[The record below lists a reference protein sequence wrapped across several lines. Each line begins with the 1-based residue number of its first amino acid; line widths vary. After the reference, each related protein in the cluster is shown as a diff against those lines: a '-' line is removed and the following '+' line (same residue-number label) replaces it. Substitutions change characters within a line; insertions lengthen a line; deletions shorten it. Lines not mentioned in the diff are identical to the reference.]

1 MRETAKTMTLR
12 LNAAEYAH
20 LCQQAEV
27 TGIHLITAPGHGGI
41 AVEWPTYLELSS
53 AARKCGFRD
62 GVCLWFEEDCC
73 EQVVLRE
80 LLDRG
85 MWTLPDRIS
94 DPVKFEEGINR
105 IIQQYH
111 PDYWSE
117 REAGHTVPQTRK
129 VREKNNLSIRPPI

>member
-1 MRETAKTMTLR
+1 MQTDYSPWGEIQALETL
-12 LNAAEYAH
+12 H
-20 LCQQAEV
+20 P
-27 TGIHLITAPGHGGI
+27 GIHLITTPGHGGI
-41 AVEWPTYLELSS
+41 MAEWPAYLELSG
-53 AARKCGFRD
+53 AARK
-62 GVCLWFEEDCC
+62 CC

-94 DPVKFEEGINR
+94 DPAKFEEGINR

-117 REAGHTVPQTRK
+117 REAGRTVPQTRK
-129 VREKNNLSIRPPI
+129 VREKNNLSIRKGEQADKAIN

>member
-1 MRETAKTMTLR
+1 MQTDYSPWGEIQALETL
-12 LNAAEYAH
+12 YP
-20 LCQQAEV
+20 
-27 TGIHLITAPGHGGI
+27 GIHLITTPGHGGI
-41 AVEWPTYLELSS
+41 MAEWPAYLELSG
-53 AARKCGFRD
+53 AARKCGFREN
-62 GVCLWFEEDCC
+62 GCLWFEEDCC

-94 DPVKFEEGINR
+94 DLAKFEEGINR

-129 VREKNNLSIRPPI
+129 VREKNNLSIRKGEQADKAI

>member
-1 MRETAKTMTLR
+1 MQTDYSPWGEIQALETL
-12 LNAAEYAH
+12 YP
-20 LCQQAEV
+20 
-27 TGIHLITAPGHGGI
+27 GIHLITTPGHGGI
-41 AVEWPTYLELSS
+41 MAEWPAYLELSG
-53 AARKCGFRD
+53 AARKCGFREN
-62 GVCLWFEEDCC
+62 GCLWFEEDCC

-94 DPVKFEEGINR
+94 DPAKFEEGINR

-117 REAGHTVPQTRK
+117 REAGRTVPQTRK
-129 VREKNNLSIRPPI
+129 V